1 MAMPPNAPSETLLRD
16 YMRAP
21 TLAVPTALLAI
32 FMLGGMALVW
42 YLCLTGRISF
52 WAGALVNGLLSYG
65 LFSPIHDGA
74 HRAISRIGWLNEA
87 IADVS
92 LLFLF
97 PYAPM
102 VALRWLHNQH
112 HIHANGAQ
120 DPDRFEHDGPG
131 WQAPLRWALFDAWY
145 IYYFFTRGQHLV
157 KKHKKSLIAFYTSLV
172 LVVGF
177 LLYQGL
183 GYELFMLWFIPV
195 RIALFLIALVFVI
208 LPHHPA
214 VVSHQEN
221 PYLATTM
228 RMGWE
233 WLLTPLLVYQN
244 YHLIHHL
251 YPTVPFYKMHKV
263 WYLRYDEHARHDV
276 SYQTAFALEPQNIEL
291 HRQFHA
297 QSRSAGN
304 GTMATPAGA

>member
-1 MAMPPNAPSETLLRD
+1 MPLTPVKMTCQSRLHDPFCVSPGAPRASDPRMDDVTHKEMRTMATQAQAPSEALLRD

-21 TLAVPTALLAI
+21 LLAVPTALLAVT
-32 FMLGGMALVW
+32 MLGGMALVW
-42 YLCLTGRISF
+42 YLCLSGRMSF

-74 HRAISRIGWLNEA
+74 HRAISRIGWLNET

-112 HIHANGAQ
+112 HIHANGVE
-120 DPDRFEHDGPG
+120 DPDRFEHDAPR
-131 WQAPLRWALFDAWY
+131 WQAPLRWAFFDLWY
-145 IYYFFTRGQHLV
+145 IWYFFTRGQHLV
-157 KKHKKSLIAFYTSLV
+157 KKHKKELIVFYSCLA

-177 LLYQGL
+177 LIYQGL

-195 RIALFLIALVFVI
+195 RIALFMIAVVFVI

-214 VVSHQEN
+214 VVSQQED

-233 WLLTPLLVYQN
+233 WRLTPLLV
-244 YHLIHHL
+244 
-251 YPTVPFYKMHKV
+251 
-263 WYLRYDEHARHDV
+263 
-276 SYQTAFALEPQNIEL
+276 
-291 HRQFHA
+291 
-297 QSRSAGN
+297 
-304 GTMATPAGA
+304 